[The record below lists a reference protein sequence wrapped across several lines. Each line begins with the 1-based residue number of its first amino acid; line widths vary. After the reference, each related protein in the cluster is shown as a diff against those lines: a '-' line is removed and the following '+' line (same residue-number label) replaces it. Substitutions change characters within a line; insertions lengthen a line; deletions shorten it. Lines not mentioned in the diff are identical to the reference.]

1 MAPVT
6 GRVAALRGH
15 SIGNLRSGR
24 RLSLGNPADVRP
36 ADLLDSVVLDS
47 QVQERLYV
55 LADAPPTLP
64 TSHRYCGTSSSICT
78 LSSSNGP
85 LSSSSV
91 AGKLA
96 DHAPDHA
103 HRSSALAAR
112 SSGAGVVE
120 RRATCG
126 VTSGVER
133 PAAGRS
139 SGGRSRS
146 GIMAAVRPAP
156 AAGGG
161 LHAGGWQPSAP
172 GQEDRQAGRGGPVAA
187 VAAGG
192 KLPSAQSQSARARR
206 RQARSVL
213 TRRGFDPVDPP
224 PVDPAA
230 QGKTQPKRPGLS
242 EARVVSSVSPLL
254 RGTISLDTR
263 VCLPGGLL
271 SSIGV
276 GNACLARRLLPL
288 GEGGFRAPTQAAGGA
303 LDFALAAGPVSSGA
317 AGFAATKL
325 EVVAH
330 AASGN
335 SATRS

>member
-1 MAPVT
+1 MLARLT
-6 GRVAALRGH
+6 F
-15 SIGNLRSGR
+15 SIQLFS
-24 RLSLGNPADVRP
+24 
-36 ADLLDSVVLDS
+36 DS

-64 TSHRYCGTSSSICT
+64 TSPSCCGTSSSIRA

-103 HRSSALAAR
+103 PDHPPWRPGRAAR
-112 SSGAGVVE
+112 VVE
-120 RRATCG
+120 RRATCW

-139 SGGRSRS
+139 S
-146 GIMAAVRPAP
+146 AAVPVGESWRPC
-156 AAGGG
+156 
-161 LHAGGWQPSAP
+161 
-172 GQEDRQAGRGGPVAA
+172 GRLRRPVAA
-187 VAAGG
+187 FTRAAGNQLLPAG
-192 KLPSAQSQSARARR
+192 KIGRRAVAGLLSPWRPAGSCQARTRKARRARR

-224 PVDPAA
+224 PLDPAA

-242 EARVVSSVSPLL
+242 EARGVSSVSPLL

-288 GEGGFRAPTQAAGGA
+288 GEGGFCAPTQAAVGA
-303 LDFALAAGPVSSGA
+303 LDFALAAGPVSSGS

-330 AASGN
+330 ASSSSGN